1 MNQRNKW
8 GEVFKT
14 SIIGGQDLSKLMP
27 VDMNRALYLKILIR
41 SDSINAGLF
50 LVKAFL
56 VCKVPP
62 VQIDVND
69 QSLLR
74 RSSRVRRE
82 TNV

>member
-8 GEVFKT
+8 GKVFKT
-14 SIIGGQDLSKLMP
+14 SIIGGYDLPKLMP
-27 VDMNRALYLKILIR
+27 VYLNRTLYLKILIR
-41 SDSINAGLF
+41 PDSINAGLF